1 MLNKLLA
8 ILIVALFLSLLVLCS
23 QVKAQ
28 SNTSSTVA
36 STVTVDKAPAMASS
50 PNVMINQSDSCMV
63 SYGAG
68 GLSTSL
74 FGLAAGG
81 VKIDEACSVRKSVK
95 LLFSLGL
102 KVASVSLLCHSSK
115 DVFMA
120 MYRAGSYCPA
130 NTGEKAVI
138 GLAAKE
144 YWDAHPEEIPGYVKP
159 IEEITDEE
167 LTGLGIGSLLFLL
180 LLL

>member
-1 MLNKLLA
+1 M
-8 ILIVALFLSLLVLCS
+8 VMSW
-23 QVKAQ
+23 QTMAQ

-36 STVTVDKAPAMASS
+36 STVTDKAPAMASS
-50 PNVMINQSDSCMV
+50 PNIMINQSDSCMV

-102 KVASVSLLCHSSK
+102 KVASVSLLCHSSR

-138 GLAAKE
+138 GIAAKE

-159 IEEITDEE
+159 VEEIKDEE
-167 LTGLGIGSLLFLL
+167 IGLGLGALLFFIFLL
-180 LLL
+180 

>member
-1 MLNKLLA
+1 MKWFLLTA
-8 ILIVALFLSLLVLCS
+8 VMAVFLCVNAW
-23 QVKAQ
+23 AQ

-36 STVTVDKAPAMASS
+36 STVSVDKAPAMASS
-50 PNVMINQSDSCMV
+50 GPNIMVNQSDSCMV

-138 GLAAKE
+138 GIAAKE
-144 YWDAHPEEIPGYVKP
+144 YWDKHPEEIPGYVKP
-159 IEEITDEE
+159 LGEISDEE
-167 LTGLGIGSLLFLL
+167 LTGIGIGSLLFLL

>member
-1 MLNKLLA
+1 MKQLSYFLLTA
-8 ILIVALFLSLLVLCS
+8 VMAVFLCVNAW
-23 QVKAQ
+23 AQ

-50 PNVMINQSDSCMV
+50 GPNIMVNQSDSCMV

-68 GLSTSL
+68 GISTSL

-102 KVASVSLLCHSSK
+102 KVASVSLLCHSNR

-138 GLAAKE
+138 GIAAKE
-144 YWDAHPEEIPGYVKP
+144 YWDNHPEEIPGYVKP
-159 IEEITDEE
+159 VEEISDEE
-167 LTGLGIGSLLFLL
+167 LTGIGIGGLLFLL

>member
-1 MLNKLLA
+1 MKWFLLTAFMAVFLCLNA
-8 ILIVALFLSLLVLCS
+8 N
-23 QVKAQ
+23 AQ

-50 PNVMINQSDSCMV
+50 GPNIMVNQSDSCMV

-68 GLSTSL
+68 GISTSL

-81 VKIDEACSVRKSVK
+81 VKIDEACSYRKDSK
-95 LLFSLGL
+95 LLFSMGL
-102 KVASVSLLCHSSK
+102 KVASVSLLCQSNENI
-115 DVFMA
+115 FWA
-120 MYRAGSYCPA
+120 MHRAGSYCPA

-138 GLAAKE
+138 GIAAKE
-144 YWDAHPEEIPGYVKP
+144 YWDKHPEEIPGYVKP
-159 IEEITDEE
+159 LGEISDEE
-167 LTGLGIGSLLFLL
+167 LTGIGIGGLLFLL

>member
-1 MLNKLLA
+1 MKW
-8 ILIVALFLSLLVLCS
+8 LLVIVFMVMS
-23 QVKAQ
+23 WQTMAQ
-28 SNTSSTVA
+28 TNTSSTVA

-138 GLAAKE
+138 GIAAKE
-144 YWDAHPEEIPGYVKP
+144 YWDKHPEEIPGYVKP
-159 IEEITDEE
+159 LGEISDEE
-167 LTGLGIGSLLFLL
+167 LTGIGIGGLLFLL